1 MGDHA
6 PRTRPQGRQGL
17 KIVEDERYSQEDF
30 ERGRLMFAGR
40 VDFLMGGVSLDRL
53 PATDRPEVAFAG
65 RSNVGKSSL
74 VNALTGRKTLARTS
88 NTPGRTQELNF
99 FEMGREMGTPAYMVD
114 LPGYGYAK
122 IERKKVH
129 AWTRLV
135 KDYLRGRPN
144 LRRVLLLIDSR
155 HGLKENDRE
164 IMTMLDEAA
173 VNYQIVLTKL
183 DKLKVAERE
192 KALKKTET
200 DAQTFIACHP
210 VVLAT
215 SSEKGWGL
223 QELRA
228 EIGQLTRF

>member
-1 MGDHA
+1 MS
-6 PRTRPQGRQGL
+6 
-17 KIVEDERYSQEDF
+17 EERYNQADM
-30 ERGRLMFAGR
+30 ERGRLLFAGR
-40 VDFLMGGVSLDRL
+40 VDFVMGGVSLDLL
-53 PATDRPEVAFAG
+53 PPADRAEVAFAG

-99 FEMGREMGTPAYMVD
+99 FEMGADMGTPAYLVD

-122 IERKKVH
+122 IERKKVN

-144 LRRVLLLIDSR
+144 LRRVMLLIDSR

-164 IMTMLDEAA
+164 IMKMLDEAA

-183 DKLKVAERE
+183 DKLKVAERD
-192 KALKKTET
+192 KILKKTQE
-200 DAQTFIACHP
+200 DAKKFIACHP
-210 VVLAT
+210 VIMAT

-223 QELRA
+223 TEIRA
-228 EIGQLTRF
+228 EIGQLTA

>member
-1 MGDHA
+1 MNDA
-6 PRTRPQGRQGL
+6 P
-17 KIVEDERYSQEDF
+17 YSDTDLN
-30 ERGRLMFAGR
+30 RGRLLFAGP
-40 VDFLMGGVSLDRL
+40 VEFLMGAVSLETL
-53 PATDRPEVAFAG
+53 PGADRPEIAFAG

-74 VNALTGRKTLARTS
+74 VNALTGRNTLARTS

-99 FEMGREMGTPAYMVD
+99 FTFGKEMEQSSYLVD

-144 LRRVLLLIDSR
+144 LRRIMLLIDSR

-164 IMTMLDEAA
+164 IMKMLDDAA
-173 VNYQIVLTKL
+173 VNYQIILTKL
-183 DKLKVAERE
+183 DKLKVVERE
-192 KALKKTET
+192 KALKKAET
-200 DAQTFIACHP
+200 DAKTFIACHP
-210 VVLAT
+210 TVLAT

-223 QELRA
+223 AEVRA
-228 EIGQLTRF
+228 EIAQLTNF

>member
-1 MGDHA
+1 MN
-6 PRTRPQGRQGL
+6 
-17 KIVEDERYSQEDF
+17 EEERYSQSDL
-30 ERGRLMFAGR
+30 ERGRLLFAGR
-40 VDFLMGGVSLDRL
+40 VDFVMGAVSLGTL
-53 PATDRPEVAFAG
+53 PGSDRPEVAFAG

-88 NTPGRTQELNF
+88 NTPGRTQELNY
-99 FEMGREMGTPAYMVD
+99 FEMGVELNTPAYLVD

-122 IERKKVH
+122 IERKKVN

-183 DKLKVAERE
+183 DKLKVADRE
-192 KALKKTET
+192 KIVKKTQE
-200 DAQTFIACHP
+200 DAKKFIACHP
-210 VVLAT
+210 VIMAT

-223 QELRA
+223 TELRA
-228 EIGQLTRF
+228 EIGQLTAF

>member
-1 MGDHA
+1 MTEEA
-6 PRTRPQGRQGL
+6 RFTPEQMET
-17 KIVEDERYSQEDF
+17 
-30 ERGRLMFAGR
+30 GRLMLAGP
-40 VDFLMGGVSLDRL
+40 VEFVMGAVKLDQL
-53 PATDRPEVAFAG
+53 LGADRPEVAFAG

-88 NTPGRTQELNF
+88 NTPGRTQELNYF
-99 FEMGREMGTPAYMVD
+99 RAGEEMNLPMYLVD

-122 IERKKVH
+122 IERKRVER
-129 AWTRLV
+129 WTHLV
-135 KDYLRGRPN
+135 KSFLRGRPT

-164 IMTMLDEAA
+164 IMKMLDDAA

-183 DKLKVAERE
+183 DKLTTPERAKIIE
-192 KALKKTET
+192 KTAA
-200 DAQTFIACHP
+200 DAKTFIACHP

-223 QELRA
+223 EEVRA
-228 EIGQLTRF
+228 EIAQIAANG

>member
-1 MGDHA
+1 MEEARFTQAD
-6 PRTRPQGRQGL
+6 Q
-17 KIVEDERYSQEDF
+17 
-30 ERGRLMFAGR
+30 ERGRLLFAGP
-40 VDFLMGGVSLDRL
+40 VNFLMGAVSLETL
-53 PATDRPEVAFAG
+53 PAPDRPEVAFAG

-99 FEMGREMGTPAYMVD
+99 FEMGDDMETPAYLVD

-144 LRRVLLLIDSR
+144 LRRIMLLIDSR
-155 HGLKENDRE
+155 HGLKDNDRE
-164 IMTMLDEAA
+164 IMSMLDEAA
-173 VNYQIVLTKL
+173 VNYQLVLTKL

-192 KALKKTET
+192 KIAKKAQA
-200 DAQTFIACHP
+200 DAAKFVACHP
-210 VVLAT
+210 IILST

-223 QELRA
+223 EDVRT
-228 EIGQLTRF
+228 EIGQLTQF

>member
-1 MGDHA
+1 MTEEA
-6 PRTRPQGRQGL
+6 PYSD
-17 KIVEDERYSQEDF
+17 EDLN
-30 ERGRLMFAGR
+30 RGRLLFAGP
-40 VDFLMGGVSLDRL
+40 VNFLMGAVALDGL
-53 PATDRPEVAFAG
+53 PGADRPEVAFAG

-74 VNALTGRKTLARTS
+74 VNALTGRNTLARTS

-99 FEMGREMGTPAYMVD
+99 FTMGDEVDQPAYLVD

-144 LRRVLLLIDSR
+144 LRRIMLLIDSR
-155 HGLKENDRE
+155 HGLKDNDRE
-164 IMTMLDEAA
+164 IMEMLDEAA

-183 DKLKVAERE
+183 DKLKVVERD
-192 KALKKTET
+192 KALLKAQADTKK
-200 DAQTFIACHP
+200 FIACHP
-210 VVLAT
+210 TILAT

-223 QELRA
+223 AEARA

>member
-1 MGDHA
+1 MADA
-6 PRTRPQGRQGL
+6 PYT
-17 KIVEDERYSQEDF
+17 EDELN
-30 ERGRLMFAGR
+30 RGRLLFAGP
-40 VDFLMGGVSLDRL
+40 VDFVMGAVSLDAL
-53 PATDRPEVAFAG
+53 PEADRPEIAFAG

-99 FEMGREMGTPAYMVD
+99 FTMGAGVDQHAYLVD

-122 IERKKVH
+122 IERKKVN

-144 LRRVLLLIDSR
+144 LRRIMLLLDSR

-164 IMTMLDEAA
+164 IMKMLDDAA

-183 DKLKVAERE
+183 DKLKVVDRDKAIAKAE
-192 KALKKTET
+192 A
-200 DAQTFIACHP
+200 DAKTFIACHP

-223 QELRA
+223 AEVRA
-228 EIGQLTRF
+228 EIGQLTQF

>member
-1 MGDHA
+1 MSDT
-6 PRTRPQGRQGL
+6 PYT
-17 KIVEDERYSQEDF
+17 EDDLN
-30 ERGRLMFAGR
+30 RGRLLFAGS
-40 VDFLMGGVSLDRL
+40 VNFLMGAVSLETL
-53 PATDRPEVAFAG
+53 PGTDRPEIAFAG

-99 FEMGREMGTPAYMVD
+99 FTMGDELDQSTYMVD

-144 LRRVLLLIDSR
+144 LRRIMLLIDSR

-164 IMTMLDEAA
+164 IMKMLDEAA

-183 DKLKVAERE
+183 DKLKVAERD
-192 KALKKTET
+192 KALAKAQADAKK
-200 DAQTFIACHP
+200 FIACHP

-223 QELRA
+223 EEVRA

>member
-1 MGDHA
+1 M
-6 PRTRPQGRQGL
+6 T
-17 KIVEDERYSQEDF
+17 DERFTEDDIN
-30 ERGRLMFAGR
+30 RGRLLFAGP
-40 VDFLMGGVSLDRL
+40 VDFLMGAVSLSTL
-53 PATDRPEVAFAG
+53 PGADRPEIAFAG

-74 VNALTGRKTLARTS
+74 VNALTGRNTLARTS

-99 FEMGREMGTPAYMVD
+99 FTAGEQMEQPAYLVD

-122 IERKKVH
+122 IERKKVQ

-144 LRRVLLLIDSR
+144 LRRIMLLIDSR

-164 IMTMLDEAA
+164 IMKMLDEAA

-183 DKLKVAERE
+183 DKLKVVDRE
-192 KALKKTET
+192 KALKKATT
-200 DAQTFIACHP
+200 DAKTFIACHP
-210 VVLAT
+210 IVLAT

-223 QELRA
+223 EEVRA

>member
-1 MGDHA
+1 MSDT
-6 PRTRPQGRQGL
+6 PYT
-17 KIVEDERYSQEDF
+17 EDDLN
-30 ERGRLMFAGR
+30 RGRLLFAGP
-40 VDFLMGGVSLDRL
+40 VNFLMGAVSLETL
-53 PATDRPEVAFAG
+53 PDTDRPEIAFAG

-99 FEMGREMGTPAYMVD
+99 FTMGEELDQSTYMVD

-144 LRRVLLLIDSR
+144 LRRIMLLIDSR

-164 IMTMLDEAA
+164 IMKMLDEAA

-183 DKLKVAERE
+183 DKLKVAERD
-192 KALKKTET
+192 KALAKAQADAKK
-200 DAQTFIACHP
+200 FIACHP
-210 VVLAT
+210 VILAT

-223 QELRA
+223 ETVRA

>member
-1 MGDHA
+1 MPEA
-6 PRTRPQGRQGL
+6 PDM
-17 KIVEDERYSQEDF
+17 EEERYSQQDM
-30 ERGRLMFAGR
+30 ERGRLLFAGR
-40 VDFLMGGVSLDRL
+40 VDFVMGAVSLKTL
-53 PATDRPEVAFAG
+53 PGADRPEVAFAG

-88 NTPGRTQELNF
+88 NTPGRTQELNY
-99 FEMGREMGTPAYMVD
+99 FEMGNELGTPAYLVD

-122 IERKKVH
+122 IERKKVN

-164 IMTMLDEAA
+164 IMEMLDEAA

-183 DKLKVAERE
+183 DKLKVADRE
-192 KALKKTET
+192 KIVKKTQE
-200 DAQTFIACHP
+200 DMKKFIACHP
-210 VVLAT
+210 VIMAT

-223 QELRA
+223 TDLRA
-228 EIGQLTRF
+228 EIGQLTAF

>member
-1 MGDHA
+1 VSEA
-6 PRTRPQGRQGL
+6 PYSD
-17 KIVEDERYSQEDF
+17 EDLN
-30 ERGRLMFAGR
+30 RGRLLFAGP
-40 VDFLMGGVSLDRL
+40 VDFLMGAVSLETL
-53 PATDRPEVAFAG
+53 PGAERPEVAFAG

-99 FEMGREMGTPAYMVD
+99 FTFGGDMDTPAYMVD

-144 LRRVLLLIDSR
+144 LRRIMLLIDSR

-164 IMTMLDEAA
+164 IMKMLDEAA

-183 DKLKVAERE
+183 DKLKVAERD
-192 KALKKTET
+192 KALKKAEA
-200 DAQTFIACHP
+200 DAKTFIACHP

-223 QELRA
+223 QEVRA
-228 EIGQLTRF
+228 EIAQVTRF

>member
-1 MGDHA
+1 MTEEERFTADDIN
-6 PRTRPQGRQGL
+6 QGRL
-17 KIVEDERYSQEDF
+17 
-30 ERGRLMFAGR
+30 LFAGP
-40 VDFLMGGVSLDRL
+40 VDFMMGAVSLQTL
-53 PATDRPEVAFAG
+53 PDADRPEFAFAG

-74 VNALTGRKTLARTS
+74 VNALTGRNTLARTS

-99 FEMGREMGTPAYMVD
+99 FKMGEQMEQPAYLVD

-122 IERKKVH
+122 IERKKVQ

-144 LRRVLLLIDSR
+144 LRRIMLLIDSR

-164 IMTMLDEAA
+164 IMKMLDDAA

-192 KALKKTET
+192 KAFKKASA
-200 DAQTFIACHP
+200 DAKTFIACHP
-210 VVLAT
+210 IVLAT

-223 QELRA
+223 EEVRA
-228 EIGQLTRF
+228 EIAQLTRF

>member
-1 MGDHA
+1 MSES
-6 PRTRPQGRQGL
+6 PYSE
-17 KIVEDERYSQEDF
+17 EDIN
-30 ERGRLMFAGR
+30 RGRLLFAGP
-40 VDFLMGGVSLDRL
+40 VNFLMGAVSLATL
-53 PATDRPEVAFAG
+53 PGADRPEIAFAG

-99 FEMGREMGTPAYMVD
+99 FTMGEEMDQSSYIVD

-122 IERKKVH
+122 IERKKVN

-144 LRRVLLLIDSR
+144 LRRIMLLIDSR

-183 DKLKVAERE
+183 DKLKVAERD
-192 KALKKTET
+192 KALAKAQT
-200 DAQTFIACHP
+200 DAKKFIACHP
-210 VVLAT
+210 TILAT

-223 QELRA
+223 EDVRA

>member
-1 MGDHA
+1 MSDA
-6 PRTRPQGRQGL
+6 PYSD
-17 KIVEDERYSQEDF
+17 EDLN
-30 ERGRLMFAGR
+30 RGRLLFAGP
-40 VDFLMGGVSLDRL
+40 VDFLMGAVSLETL
-53 PATDRPEVAFAG
+53 PGADRPEIAFAG

-74 VNALTGRKTLARTS
+74 VNALTGRNTLARTS

-99 FEMGREMGTPAYMVD
+99 FTFGKEMEQSSYLVD

-144 LRRVLLLIDSR
+144 LRRIMLLIDSR

-164 IMTMLDEAA
+164 IMKMLDTAA

-183 DKLKVAERE
+183 DKLKVAERD
-192 KALKKTET
+192 KALKKAEG
-200 DAQTFIACHP
+200 DAKTFIACHP
-210 VVLAT
+210 TVLAT

-223 QELRA
+223 AEVRA
-228 EIGQLTRF
+228 EIAQLTQF

>member
-1 MGDHA
+1 
-6 PRTRPQGRQGL
+6 L
-17 KIVEDERYSQEDF
+17 
-30 ERGRLMFAGR
+30 FAGP
-40 VDFLMGGVSLDRL
+40 VDFLLGAVSLQSL
-53 PATDRPEVAFAG
+53 PGADRPEVAFAG

-99 FEMGREMGTPAYMVD
+99 FTFGDEAQTPAYLVD

-122 IERKKVH
+122 IERKKVQ
-129 AWTRLV
+129 AWTKLV

-144 LRRVLLLIDSR
+144 LRRIMLLIDSR

-164 IMTMLDEAA
+164 IMKMLDSSA

-192 KALKKTET
+192 KAVRKAEA
-200 DAQTFIACHP
+200 DAKTFIACHP

-223 QELRA
+223 AEVRA
-228 EIGQLTRF
+228 EIGQVTRF

>member
-1 MGDHA
+1 MS
-6 PRTRPQGRQGL
+6 
-17 KIVEDERYSQEDF
+17 EEERYSQSDL
-30 ERGRLMFAGR
+30 ERGRLLFAGR
-40 VDFLMGGVSLDRL
+40 VDFVMGAVSLGTL
-53 PATDRPEVAFAG
+53 PDSDRPEVAFAG

-88 NTPGRTQELNF
+88 NTPGRTQELNY
-99 FEMGREMGTPAYMVD
+99 FEMGVELNTPAYLVD

-183 DKLKVAERE
+183 DKLKVADRE
-192 KALKKTET
+192 KIVKKTQE
-200 DAQTFIACHP
+200 DAKKFIACHP
-210 VVLAT
+210 VIMAT

-223 QELRA
+223 TELRA
-228 EIGQLTRF
+228 EIGQLTAF

>member
-1 MGDHA
+1 M
-6 PRTRPQGRQGL
+6 
-17 KIVEDERYSQEDF
+17 EEERFTQADM
-30 ERGRLMFAGR
+30 ERGRLLFAGP
-40 VDFLMGGVSLDRL
+40 VDFVMGAVSLQTL
-53 PATDRPEVAFAG
+53 PGADRPEIAFAG

-88 NTPGRTQELNF
+88 NTPGRTQELNY
-99 FEMGREMGTPAYMVD
+99 FEIGREADQLSYLVD

-144 LRRVLLLIDSR
+144 LRRIMLLIDSR

-183 DKLKVAERE
+183 DKLKVADRD
-192 KALKKTET
+192 KILKKTQE
-200 DAQTFIACHP
+200 DAKKFIACHP
-210 VVLAT
+210 IILAT
-215 SSEKGWGL
+215 SSEKGWGIP
-223 QELRA
+223 ELRA
-228 EIGQLTRF
+228 ELAQTMAF

>member
-1 MGDHA
+1 MS
-6 PRTRPQGRQGL
+6 
-17 KIVEDERYSQEDF
+17 EERYTQSDM

-40 VDFLMGGVSLDRL
+40 VDFVMGAVSLGTL
-53 PATDRPEVAFAG
+53 PGADRPEVAFAG

-88 NTPGRTQELNF
+88 NTPGRTQELNY
-99 FEMGREMGTPAYMVD
+99 FEMGLEMDTPAYLVD

-122 IERKKVH
+122 IERKKVN

-164 IMTMLDEAA
+164 IMHMLDEAA

-183 DKLKVAERE
+183 DKLKVADRE
-192 KALKKTET
+192 KIVKKTQE
-200 DAQTFIACHP
+200 DAKKFIACHP
-210 VVLAT
+210 IIMAT

-228 EIGQLTRF
+228 EIGQLTAF

>member
-1 MGDHA
+1 MS
-6 PRTRPQGRQGL
+6 
-17 KIVEDERYSQEDF
+17 EERYTQSDM

-40 VDFLMGGVSLDRL
+40 VDFVMGAVSLGTL
-53 PATDRPEVAFAG
+53 PGADRPEVAFAG

-74 VNALTGRKTLARTS
+74 VNALTGRKGLARAS
-88 NTPGRTQELNF
+88 NTPGRTQEINF
-99 FEMGREMGTPAYMVD
+99 FEMGVEMDTPAYLVD

-122 IERKKVH
+122 IERKKVN

-164 IMTMLDEAA
+164 IMHMLDEAA

-183 DKLKVAERE
+183 DKLKVADRE
-192 KALKKTET
+192 KIVKKTQE
-200 DAQTFIACHP
+200 DAKKFIACHP
-210 VVLAT
+210 IIMAT

-228 EIGQLTRF
+228 EIGQLTAF

>member
-1 MGDHA
+1 MTEEA
-6 PRTRPQGRQGL
+6 PYTD
-17 KIVEDERYSQEDF
+17 EDLN
-30 ERGRLMFAGR
+30 RGRLLFAGP
-40 VDFLMGGVSLDRL
+40 VNFLMGAVALDGL
-53 PATDRPEVAFAG
+53 PGADRPEVAFAG

-74 VNALTGRKTLARTS
+74 VNALTGRNTLARTS

-99 FEMGREMGTPAYMVD
+99 FTMGEEVDQPAYLVD

-144 LRRVLLLIDSR
+144 LRRIMLLIDSR
-155 HGLKENDRE
+155 HGLKDNDRE
-164 IMTMLDEAA
+164 IMEMLDEAA

-192 KALKKTET
+192 KALLKAQADTKK
-200 DAQTFIACHP
+200 FIACHP
-210 VVLAT
+210 TILAT

-223 QELRA
+223 AEVRA

>member
-1 MGDHA
+1 MD
-6 PRTRPQGRQGL
+6 T
-17 KIVEDERYSQEDF
+17 EYSQEAM
-30 ERGRLMFAGR
+30 ERGRLLFAGP
-40 VDFLMGGVSLDRL
+40 VTFLMGAVSLGTL
-53 PATDRPEVAFAG
+53 PEADRPEIAFAG

-99 FEMGREMGTPAYMVD
+99 FEMGHDMQQPAYLVD

-144 LRRVLLLIDSR
+144 LRRIMLLIDSR

-183 DKLKVAERE
+183 DKLKVAERDKILE
-192 KALKKTET
+192 KTKA
-200 DAQTFIACHP
+200 DARKYVACHP
-210 VVLAT
+210 TILAT
-215 SSEKGWGL
+215 SSEKGWGIP
-223 QELRA
+223 EVRT
-228 EIGQLTRF
+228 EIGELTRF

>member
-1 MGDHA
+1 VSEEQYTQSD
-6 PRTRPQGRQGL
+6 L
-17 KIVEDERYSQEDF
+17 
-30 ERGRLMFAGR
+30 ERGRLLFAGR
-40 VDFLMGGVSLDRL
+40 VDFVMGAVSLNTL
-53 PATDRPEVAFAG
+53 PGADRPEVAFAG

-88 NTPGRTQELNF
+88 NTPGRTQELNY
-99 FEMGREMGTPAYMVD
+99 FEMGMEMDTPAYLVD

-122 IERKKVH
+122 IERKKVN

-164 IMTMLDEAA
+164 IMHMLDEAA

-183 DKLKVAERE
+183 DKLKVADRE
-192 KALKKTET
+192 KIVKKTQE
-200 DAQTFIACHP
+200 DAKKFIACHP
-210 VVLAT
+210 IIMAT

-228 EIGQLTRF
+228 EIGQLTAF